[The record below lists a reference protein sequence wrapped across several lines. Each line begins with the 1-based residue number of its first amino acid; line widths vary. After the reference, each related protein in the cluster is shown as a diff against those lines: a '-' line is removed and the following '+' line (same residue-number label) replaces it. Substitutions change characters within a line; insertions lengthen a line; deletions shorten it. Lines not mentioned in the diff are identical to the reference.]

1 MTRAPGRRV
10 FVQPGR
16 NGGTELQVNAKMRT
30 QAYRRGSSGNLKPD
44 PVRPCVSTGRWE
56 ANLAD
61 AVRRLVKE

>member
-1 MTRAPGRRV
+1 MVPIGR
-10 FVQPGR
+10 
-16 NGGTELQVNAKMRT
+16 QVNAKMRT